1 MAAVVLS
8 QILSKPSH
16 AVNTRFPKSALWW
29 SVKEK
34 YKLNVFPAIE
44 YAQTIRSDLPKQN
57 SGYSTKEKKGM
68 SPQRVVRQV
77 LHT

>member
-57 SGYSTKEKKGM
+57 SGYSTKEKGM
-68 SPQRVVRQV
+68 SPQRVLRQV
-77 LHT
+77 LLHT